1 MKLNRKD
8 FNVLVQGQAGQPGES
23 QPQQK
28 GMDVIPP
35 DGQSDGDDSGEGD
48 GTEKTTSSVTDLKK
62 PGQQSK
68 SDGGDGTE
76 TIPGEGED
84 GKGEGKPGEGK
95 GKGSGK
101 GKPGEGE
108 GGEGDGEGGQ
118 GAQPGQGKGSGAGKP
133 GSGETDGSK
142 GTPLEIGGRGIG
154 GVLSPEESKR
164 MQADLGVPY
173 EAPFDE
179 SAIKNKLN
187 ELYPLLDKS
196 TGSRQAGS
204 GAGNQKRLLPDAI
217 AKILRPVV
225 NWKAL
230 LKKFIARTLGKKEED
245 ILPNRRYVAGGD
257 YVQGTKE
264 LNNNFNTCV
273 IAVDTSGS
281 MGAKELLTILN
292 EIKGLAQTNRINNF
306 DIVYFDD
313 GIRDVEHLTTAKIK
327 SYNPS
332 PPGGGGTTFKEPLEY
347 MEKIRK
353 TGKLD
358 LAIFMTDGYADLN
371 LPVPRYKDKFIWVIL
386 DNPSFKAPWGSKLVH
401 IEVPRG
407 KN

>member
-8 FNVLVQGQAGQPGES
+8 FNVLVQSQAGQPGEES

-35 DGQSDGDDSGEGD
+35 DGQSDGEGDGEGDGD
-48 GTEKTTSSVTDLKK
+48 GTEKTKSTVTDLKK

-68 SDGGDGTE
+68 PESGDGTE
-76 TIPGEGED
+76 TIPGE
-84 GKGEGKPGEGK
+84 

-101 GKPGEGE
+101 GKPGEG
-108 GGEGDGEGGQ
+108 GEGEGQGEGGEGGQ
-118 GAQPGQGKGSGAGKP
+118 GSKPGQGKASGAGKP

-142 GTPLEIGGRGIG
+142 GTQLEIGGRGIG

-164 MQADLGVPY
+164 MQSDLGVPY

-196 TGSRQAGS
+196 SGSRNAGS

-217 AKILRPVV
+217 SKILRPVV

-407 KN
+407 KS